1 MIFPGIDLGTT
12 FSMIAHVNAHGQPAL
27 FPDVHNASQFRTP
40 SVVYVGR
47 EGCLI
52 GDAAEELLEDAPE
65 LNVARFVKARLSQST
80 WRYADWKDRQWSAE
94 ALSALIVRKLLK
106 DADTFANEPI
116 GQAVVTVPAQFT
128 DEQRR
133 ATLRAAS
140 LAGLGSVRLIEEPV
154 AAATFYGLDEGAA
167 DKTLLVYDFG
177 GGTFDV
183 TILQTSK
190 DGLFVLASD
199 GIANLGGRILDE
211 RIMAVIAE
219 GFQRKH
225 GRSPLA
231 DPASSQRLRRIAEQA
246 KIKLSK
252 PGPNQ
257 VTQSLLL
264 LGQPFDF
271 AFTRQQFDA
280 LMTEAVSETLASCQ
294 RCLQAASL
302 TWKDVD
308 KVLLTGGSSMIPH
321 VQHNLLQVSGK
332 NPRDV
337 VCKQP
342 HQAVAFGAAILAHRF
357 GRDRSGA
364 GTIQQVSG
372 ADLCLRVWDRQTNRP
387 GLEMLI
393 ERNTP
398 LPTSYSRTFY
408 TNRDDQ
414 VRLVLEFVQRR
425 GQPAEEF
432 SLGHFAFG
440 PIRDPKRNYP
450 VEVTVSLESDGLV
463 RVTARDQVTGA
474 EMAHTLEEGGGGNV
488 PQDLVEQRR
497 LVESASVNT

>member
-52 GDAAEELLEDAPE
+52 GDAAEELLEESPQ
-65 LNVARFVKARLSQST
+65 LQVARFVKARLSQPG
-80 WRYADWKDRQWSAE
+80 WRYLDWQDRQWSAE
-94 ALSALIVRKLLK
+94 ALSALILRKLLK
-106 DADTFANEPI
+106 DADTFAHEAM
-116 GQAVVTVPAQFT
+116 GQAIITVPAQFT

-140 LAGLGSVRLIEEPV
+140 LAGLNSVRLVEEPV
-154 AAATFYGLDEGAA
+154 AAATFYGLDEGGA
-167 DKTLLVYDFG
+167 DRTLLVYDFG

-183 TILQTSK
+183 TILQTSHE
-190 DGLFVLASD
+190 GLFVLASD

-211 RIMAVIAE
+211 RIMAAIATD
-219 GFQRKH
+219 FQRKH
-225 GRSPLA
+225 GMDLLSDL
-231 DPASSQRLRRIAEQA
+231 ASSQRLRRIAEQS

-271 AFTRQQFDA
+271 TLTRLQFDI
-280 LMTEAVSETLASCQ
+280 LMAEAVADTLASCQ
-294 RCLQAASL
+294 RCLQAAAL
-302 TWKDVD
+302 TWRDID
-308 KVLLTGGSSMIPH
+308 KVLLTGGSSLIAK
-321 VQHNLLQVSGK
+321 VQASLLQVSGK
-332 NPRDV
+332 SPRDV

-342 HQAVAFGAAILAHRF
+342 HQAVAFGAAILAQRF
-357 GRDRSGA
+357 GRDSA
-364 GTIQQVSG
+364 GTGMIQQVSG
-372 ADLCLRVWDRQTNRP
+372 ADLCLRVWDRQVNRP
-387 GLEMLI
+387 ALETLI
-393 ERNTP
+393 ERNSP

-408 TNRDDQ
+408 TNREDQ

-425 GQPAEEF
+425 GQSAEEF

-440 PIRDPKRNYP
+440 PIQNPHRNYP
-450 VEVTVSLESDGLV
+450 VEVTVALESDGLV
-463 RVTARDQVTGA
+463 RVTARDQVTGT
-474 EMAHTLEEGGGGNV
+474 EMTHTLEEDEASCAT
-488 PQDLVEQRR
+488 QDIVEQRR
-497 LVESASVNT
+497 LVESVSVNT